1 MTRLRFKPYIDE
13 APTWPDRGRVILAQY
28 DTELV
33 VVYEAL
39 SRAAARSVVQG
50 GRLDAL
56 VEDFD
61 RMHWFGTSFTWFM
74 RRTGWATERGQRA
87 VLALWLRRDR
97 FDEILRE
104 AVPTH
109 FTEGAFASREAW
121 QEALDSSDVRAQWA
135 PDFPPHGPKLNR
147 KALEIGLRGE
157 MLRGYVTGWVLAVED
172 ITSFVRQQAQF
183 VEMPELLFVPA
194 QDIYPVRDEQVAA
207 RLNLTKRVPD

>member
-28 DTELV
+28 DAESV

-147 KALEIGLRGE
+147 KALEIGLRG
-157 MLRGYVTGWVLAVED
+157 GYCAVTTGWVLAVED
-172 ITSFVRQQAQF
+172 ITSFVRQQQF
-183 VEMPELLFVPA
+183 VEMPNCCSCPRKTSTPSVTSRSP
-194 QDIYPVRDEQVAA
+194 PG
-207 RLNLTKRVPD
+207 